1 MRPRARWRR
10 VPERL
15 ASVRNGRGSR
25 HLTDRELL
33 RAAVDADGAA
43 GTARDAHLAVCRRC
57 ALRLG
62 TLREDLDRLAAAAAA
77 AFDDA
82 LPAWRLARPRSRILD
97 RIRRAADR
105 PGSAR
110 ILRFPAPAARA
121 APGANPVRRRLALAA
136 AAGLLVVLGVGQAVD
151 GGRRTAANPPPA
163 AAAAP
168 NRPAVE
174 PPGGPPRTAADEQFM
189 RELEEAL
196 HSPRVGPLVA
206 LDEMTPRVRA
216 AAIDVR

>member
-1 MRPRARWRR
+1 MRPRARWRK
-10 VPERL
+10 VAEWL
-15 ASVRNGRGSR
+15 ASVRAGRGAR

-33 RAAVDADGAA
+33 RAVVDADGAE
-43 GTARDAHLAVCRRC
+43 GTARGAHLAACRRC
-57 ALRLG
+57 ALRAG
-62 TLREDLDRLAAAAAA
+62 ALRRDLDRLAAAAAA

-82 LPAWRLARPRSRILD
+82 LPAWRLARPRRRILD

-105 PGSAR
+105 PGAAR

-121 APGANPVRRRLALAA
+121 ASGANPIRRRLALAA
-136 AAGLLVVLGVGQAVD
+136 VAGLLAAAGISQVVD
-151 GGRRTAANPPPA
+151 GGRPPAANPQPA
-163 AAAAP
+163 AARAP
-168 NRPAVE
+168 VRPVVG
-174 PPGGPPRTAADEQFM
+174 PPGGPPRPAADEQLM

-196 HSPRVGPLVA
+196 HSPRVRPLVA